1 MCPDLHVFGPELRE
15 QAVETLGKYSLLG
28 EAAAVRHC
36 PMLLT
41 IALCEHEATGVRVC
55 AMQVR
60 SGARGGVRRRWGRG
74 GGGCAR
80 LRVCFVSA
88 FFTNRLEQFALT
100 TSF

>member
-1 MCPDLHVFGPELRE
+1 MLPTVCPDFHVFGPELRE

-28 EAAAVRHC
+28 ETAAVRHC

-60 SGARGGVRRRWGRG
+60 RCDGQG
-74 GGGCAR
+74 GGGIGT
-80 LRVCFVSA
+80 RVSMFLPDGAMLILLSC
-88 FFTNRLEQFALT
+88 
-100 TSF
+100 

>member
-1 MCPDLHVFGPELRE
+1 MCPDFHFFGPELRE

-55 AMQVR
+55 AMQVGFFTGVEGGR
-60 SGARGGVRRRWGRG
+60 SGV
-74 GGGCAR
+74 
-80 LRVCFVSA
+80 
-88 FFTNRLEQFALT
+88 
-100 TSF
+100 